1 MADDSYTSG
10 EVARLLG
17 IPTRTARRYVRS
29 GRIPAEQNP
38 LTGRWRIP
46 RAALEAF
53 ANRNR
58 PAGSGGRAQRVL
70 LVSARSELAVPV
82 AEALHQTLPRARLE
96 TTADVFSALLE
107 IGAAPPAG
115 VIVDQAG
122 RGAEAERLVA
132 TLCSHPRTAHIP
144 AILLAAA
151 GPGAAAR
158 LVQPQQTGA
167 PDLAGF
173 QRLAGLLA

>member
-17 IPTRTARRYVRS
+17 IPTRTARRYIRS

-38 LTGRWRIP
+38 LTGRWRIS

-53 ANRNR
+53 QDRNR
-58 PAGSGGRAQRVL
+58 SDGGTRAQRVL
-70 LVSARSELAVPV
+70 LVSARPELADPI
-82 AEALHQTLPRARLE
+82 AAALRRTLPRARLV
-96 TTADVFSALLE
+96 TAADAFGALLE

-115 VIVDQAG
+115 VIVDLAG
-122 RGAEAERLVA
+122 GSADAERLVA

-158 LVQPQQTGA
+158 LVQPPGA
-167 PDLAGF
+167 DRSELAGF
-173 QRLAGLLA
+173 QRLTGLLA

>member
-58 PAGSGGRAQRVL
+58 PDGSGGRVL

-144 AILLAAA
+144 VILLAAA

-158 LVQPQQTGA
+158 LVQPRQSGTT
-167 PDLAGF
+167 DLAGF